1 MPLSF
6 QDNTLRKFVGKTG
19 SESMDI
25 IQFLS
30 FSVIEWLALII
41 LTFAMFKFPLK
52 GYWGQILL
60 TSAVMAFFS
69 YFVFQII
76 DRHFA
81 TFLQPPILFL
91 FFWQMFRIH
100 IFYAGLMTVY
110 GYLGYSFIQ
119 YSLFMLMLICGIPL
133 EQFLPNAFTVKL
145 AQAITAVVSVIISRF
160 LLKARLGFSFVPD
173 FEYAPFALKG
183 INLKLFMLTILGYA
197 CLSFTSFVS
206 FSSLHV
212 TFMFM
217 LFVCVVLVMLLYY
230 ALRKELSD
238 D

>member
-1 MPLSF
+1 
-6 QDNTLRKFVGKTG
+6 
-19 SESMDI
+19 MDI

-110 GYLGYSFIQ
+110 GYLGYLFIQ
-119 YSLFMLMLICGIPL
+119 YFILLTMIMFGFPL
-133 EQFLPNAFTVKL
+133 ENFYPNEIPAYILQIVTIVL
-145 AQAITAVVSVIISRF
+145 VIIIARNLYKSRI
-160 LLKARLGFSFVPD
+160 GFSFVPD
-173 FEYAPFALKG
+173 YEYAPIDFKG
-183 INLKLFMLTILGYA
+183 INLRLLFLTILGYI
-197 CLSFTSFVS
+197 CLSFTNFVS
-206 FSSLHV
+206 FSSSV
-212 TFMFM
+212 TSFVFM
-217 LFVCVVLVMLLYY
+217 LFICAVLGMLLYY